1 MQSEVGLLNEKD
13 NLMLHF
19 DSLSLSEFAFAFLSV
34 SCVNTPLE
42 KEKLFWIS
50 IHTCLQPFLLI
61 KFVFVVNQRPLWT
74 QLPHSWRSNLTF
86 FAPYFEPFAA
96 KNDIQSLSMLDP
108 SKLVLKPD
116 TVSNFDKPQS
126 GIPFRFSPF
135 FPGNY
140 EGRMLKP
147 KSRNPSADGVRP
159 PSFPLADGIFH
170 LRTGGTPPSLAD
182 IH

>member
-1 MQSEVGLLNEKD
+1 MNFYPHVSAAIPSDKICVCSESASSLNSAATLMAV
-13 NLMLHF
+13 NL
-19 DSLSLSEFAFAFLSV
+19 DV
-34 SCVNTPLE
+34 
-42 KEKLFWIS
+42 
-50 IHTCLQPFLLI
+50 CL
-61 KFVFVVNQRPLWT
+61 
-74 QLPHSWRSNLTF
+74 
-86 FAPYFEPFAA
+86 PFAA
-96 KNDIQSLSMLDP
+96 KSDPQSLSMLDP

-182 IH
+182 IHEQTPIPFLSDPSPIIVYPCH